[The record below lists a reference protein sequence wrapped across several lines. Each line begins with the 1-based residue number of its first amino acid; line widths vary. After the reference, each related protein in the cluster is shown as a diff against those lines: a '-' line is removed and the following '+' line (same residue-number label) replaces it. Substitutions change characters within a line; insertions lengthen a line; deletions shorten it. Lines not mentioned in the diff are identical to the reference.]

1 MEIKSYKDLIVWQ
14 RGRFVVREVYELC
27 KQLPKTEQYGLISQM
42 QRASVS
48 IPANIAEGYGKS
60 YPKEYIHHL
69 SHARGSLYELE
80 IYLFLLEDLKY
91 ISVEELSP
99 LTDEM
104 IGLTRML
111 SKLITVLQDKLK

>member
-1 MEIKSYKDLIVWQ
+1 
-14 RGRFVVREVYELC
+14 
-27 KQLPKTEQYGLISQM
+27 M
-42 QRASVS
+42 QRASIS

-80 IYLFLLEDLKY
+80 TYLVLLEDIHY
-91 ISVEELSP
+91 FREDELRG
-99 LTDEM
+99 LNEEM

-111 SKLITVLQDKLK
+111 SKLITVLQAKLK